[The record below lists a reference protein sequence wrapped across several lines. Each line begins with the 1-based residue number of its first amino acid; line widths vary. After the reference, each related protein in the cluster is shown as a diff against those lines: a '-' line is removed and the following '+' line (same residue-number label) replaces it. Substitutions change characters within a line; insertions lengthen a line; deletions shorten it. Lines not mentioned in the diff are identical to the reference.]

1 MKVILDL
8 PDNRALSLLEVLK
21 SISFVKVETISTEK
35 ATFFKELKSSIDE
48 VVLAKQ
54 GKIKLK
60 SADELLNEL

>member
-1 MKVILDL
+1 
-8 PDNRALSLLEVLK
+8 LEVLK
-21 SISFVKVETISTEK
+21 NISFVKVETISTEK
-35 ATFFKELKSSIDE
+35 AIFFKEFKSSIEE

>member
-1 MKVILDL
+1 MKIILDL
-8 PDNRALSLLEVLK
+8 PDNRAISLLEVLK
-21 SISFVKVETISTEK
+21 SISFVKVETISSEK
-35 ATFFKELKSSIDE
+35 ATFFNELKSSIDE

>member
-8 PDNRALSLLEVLK
+8 PDNRAISLLEVLK
-21 SISFVKVETISTEK
+21 SISFVKVETISPEK
-35 ATFFKELKSSIDE
+35 ATFFNELKSSIDE